1 MKEEIETIEKLFDL
15 IIEFTVNYGFQVFG
29 AIVILIIGVIVARWL
44 SKAIIKLCEKRK
56 MDITLSKFLGNF
68 VKILVM
74 VFVLIIAMG
83 KFGISIAPF
92 IALLGALAFGASFAL
107 QGPLSNYG
115 AGLTIILARPFVV
128 GDTITVKNV
137 SGIVDEVTLA
147 TTILSTEDGE
157 KITIPNKHI
166 VGEILNNSFANRVVE
181 NTVGISYD
189 DDPEKAINVIK
200 ETLKQFT
207 QISSEPA
214 PQIGIQEFADSSF
227 NIGMRY
233 WIPTKQYFGTLYEV
247 NLAVYKALAAAEIA
261 IPFPQQDIHI
271 ISQPQQK

>member
-68 VKILVM
+68 VKILVL

-115 AGLTIILARPFVV
+115 AGLTIVLARPFVV

-200 ETLKQFT
+200 ETLKEFT

>member
-15 IIEFTVNYGFQVFG
+15 MIEFTVNYGFQVFG

-44 SKAIIKLCEKRK
+44 SKGVIKLCEKRK

-68 VKILVM
+68 VKILVL

-207 QISSEPA
+207 QIISEPA
-214 PQIGIQEFADSSF
+214 PQIGIQEFADSSI

>member
-44 SKAIIKLCEKRK
+44 SKGVIKLCEKRK

-68 VKILVM
+68 VKILVL

-115 AGLTIILARPFVV
+115 AGLTIILARSFVV

-137 SGIVDEVTLA
+137 SGIVDEVTMA

>member
-68 VKILVM
+68 VKILVL
-74 VFVLIIAMG
+74 VFVVIIAMG

-115 AGLTIILARPFVV
+115 AGLTIILARSFVV

-137 SGIVDEVTLA
+137 SGIVDEVTMA

>member
-1 MKEEIETIEKLFDL
+1 MPLNLTTTGSKS
-15 IIEFTVNYGFQVFG
+15 EFSIRFLLAANISGGF
-29 AIVILIIGVIVARWL
+29 ARWL

-68 VKILVM
+68 VKILVL

-166 VGEILNNSFANRVVE
+166 VGEILNNSFANKVVE
-181 NTVGISYD
+181 NAVRISYD
-189 DDPEKAINVIK
+189 DDPEKAINIIK

-207 QISSEPA
+207 RSAFRNSPIHPLTSVCVTGFLPNNILEP
-214 PQIGIQEFADSSF
+214 STRST
-227 NIGMRY
+227 
-233 WIPTKQYFGTLYEV
+233 WLYIKHW
-247 NLAVYKALAAAEIA
+247 LQLK
-261 IPFPQQDIHI
+261 
-271 ISQPQQK
+271 

>member
-44 SKAIIKLCEKRK
+44 SKGVIKLCEKRK

-68 VKILVM
+68 VKILVL
-74 VFVLIIAMG
+74 VFVVIIAMG

-115 AGLTIILARPFVV
+115 AGLTIILARSFVV

-137 SGIVDEVTLA
+137 SGIVDEVTMA

-214 PQIGIQEFADSSF
+214 PQIGIQEFADSSI
-227 NIGMRY
+227 NVGMRY